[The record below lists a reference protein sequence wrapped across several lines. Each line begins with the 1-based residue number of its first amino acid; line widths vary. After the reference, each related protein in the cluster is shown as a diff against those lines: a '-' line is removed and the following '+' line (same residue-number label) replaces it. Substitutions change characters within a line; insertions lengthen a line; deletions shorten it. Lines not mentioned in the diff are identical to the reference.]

1 MKFGKPIAILLI
13 VCFVASLAAATVIP
27 KGDNGSKRDKDMD
40 IQNIKVFSN
49 AFESNSTIPKKYTCS
64 GENINPPLELGGIPK
79 EAKSLVLIVE
89 DPDAPMKV
97 FTH

>member
-1 MKFGKPIAILLI
+1 MWVKERELMKFGKPIAILLI
-13 VCFVASLAAATVIP
+13 VCFVASLAATTVSSKASTGS
-27 KGDNGSKRDKDMD
+27 KGDKNMA

-79 EAKSLVLIVE
+79 EAKSLVLKI
-89 DPDAPMKV
+89 KK
-97 FTH
+97 